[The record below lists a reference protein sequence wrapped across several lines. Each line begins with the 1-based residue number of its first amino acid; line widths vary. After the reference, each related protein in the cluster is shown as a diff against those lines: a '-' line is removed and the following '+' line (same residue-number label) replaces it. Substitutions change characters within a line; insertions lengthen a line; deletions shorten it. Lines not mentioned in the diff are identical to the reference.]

1 MTLTLS
7 NGSVSLCIAELAEV
21 DAAELHQVNG

>member
-7 NGSVSLCIAELAEV
+7 NGTVLLSIADLAEV
-21 DAAELHQVNG
+21 DAAELHQVSG